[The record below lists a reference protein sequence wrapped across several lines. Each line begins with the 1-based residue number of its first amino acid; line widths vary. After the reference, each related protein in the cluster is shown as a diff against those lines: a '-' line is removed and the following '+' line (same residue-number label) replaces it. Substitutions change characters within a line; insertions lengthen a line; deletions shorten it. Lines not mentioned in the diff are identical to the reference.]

1 LREAWLGVRI
11 GLAELPARV
20 AITGGIPD
28 GALSAAATGEV
39 RDEAGSGCAEEI
51 GVDEWMSGVL
61 GVSSGDSL
69 RNSRRGRK
77 ADSSR
82 CLSGAKPSSFHA
94 LSNRERRLVWTL
106 FSPLTVLLPTPRRV
120 RLSGRNVA
128 ARCDEDEEVS
138 REIEVEVEDSGRGWM
153 CKRCGAIVAG

>member
-1 LREAWLGVRI
+1 MRI

-28 GALSAAATGEV
+28 GALSAAATGVV
-39 RDEAGSGCAEEI
+39 RDEAGSVCAEGI

-77 ADSSR
+77 ADNSR

-94 LSNRERRLVWTL
+94 LSKREKRLGSTLFTLFTLCTL
-106 FSPLTVLLPTPRRV
+106 FSPLPELVPAPRRV

-138 REIEVEVEDSGRGWM
+138 REVEDSARGWM
-153 CKRCGAIVAG
+153 